1 MIQLKRRTDQLVDYF
16 SYKLTCGMFAMKPKS
31 FDEWLAWTRSD
42 EYRYERWLAKFVP
55 FEDECSC
62 EDE

>member
-1 MIQLKRRTDQLVDYF
+1 LAGYF